1 MRHTTTATL
10 SRNEVSL
17 SEHQKLHTHDRNEAK
32 KKNPPKPA
40 KEQSKIHYKCSAEM
54 YLRIAS

>member
-10 SRNEVSL
+10 SRNEVSLSL

-40 KEQSKIHYKCSAEM
+40 KEQSKIHYKCRLLSH
-54 YLRIAS
+54 Y